1 MASYAKYLLGYAAYK
16 IRLTNRKKSC
26 QIIWFM
32 FVWFML
38 CDKMTLKMH
47 QALHQIIESDDEMSI
62 LVMKCPKNGL
72 SVNGNQT
79 IGRALCAVLGM
90 HTYICSRKIQA
101 LAYFIPACSLLIKK
115 IWHYRQVS
123 LAFPTL
129 ANQPFLTQ

>member
-47 QALHQIIESDDEMSI
+47 QALHQLNERDDEMSI

-72 SVNGNQT
+72 SVKATKLLAG
-79 IGRALCAVLGM
+79 LCVQFWVCTPTFAAAKFRLW
-90 HTYICSRKIQA
+90 HILSR
-101 LAYFIPACSLLIKK
+101 PVRC
-115 IWHYRQVS
+115 
-123 LAFPTL
+123 
-129 ANQPFLTQ
+129 